1 MVEQASGQ
9 ALDAV
14 RSWDVW
20 SAAGL
25 VTIGLGFATCLLLT
39 FGMRVCA
46 ELLESAGSR
55 PPRAFNTTAWLAI
68 GAGLFVIGLLLKLAS
83 PIDDGIMVLG
93 GAIFV
98 LGLLGL
104 YPPERKGSVQQTDP
118 RAEDLSTSKLAEV
131 VTAVP
136 FQVLACALL
145 LVAFDQYWI
154 DAQFK
159 NFAIPIAMA
168 IGAIALG
175 SLLSVRQEATAAPP
189 PAPPP
194 GPHTWKTRLGTLAIL
209 SPIAIAPLVTLGAR
223 DPKVTALTFAVL
235 CALTYGA
242 FRWERKATRER
253 ALGRVWTPLIVVT
266 TLGAALSIHLD
277 PLTTGE
283 VFGVVAFFNLGA
295 CFVLALGTRMLAL
308 AMKVRPPRGL
318 SWIGARSLPVLT
330 PFLAWW
336 AVTGILLPD
345 SMHNIEVVDRG
356 EVEGL
361 PAGADRRTPTL
372 EDAFN
377 AWVDAQPEMSEPTSD
392 RVVPMVLVTA
402 HGGGIRAAYWT
413 TLVLDCVIGHTRVE
427 KQGRKDTCQG
437 AYKPVDALRNDARRV
452 FLASGVS
459 GGSVGL
465 AAYAQNL
472 LLSDDPGSK
481 NWMDDKLGTD
491 YASPTVGW
499 GVLHDL
505 PNHALGIAAT
515 KDCHEDDDCLRKDR
529 ASLLADRLDEDVDDP
544 PQLRRTWDERLST
557 DGAVR
562 ERAETVPVLVF
573 NTTAAGASFGELVS
587 AVKFG
592 HNRLSRDGDPNVP
605 ATEGVRPTA
614 DADILP
620 LSGQLE
626 AVDLLCGEDDLK
638 LSTAS
643 VLSAR
648 FPIVTP
654 SGRLEGKCGETA
666 GMTSGMHYV
675 CTDGCDMRMVDGG
688 YLDNSGLLTLQRD
701 PARTETSDR
710 RAQRRAPRPTSRRSS
725 STSTARTSPPT
736 TG

>member
-1 MVEQASGQ
+1 MPNTPTEDTDLTVPWVHRVVARAMLMLAIALLLMLVRAVRAVAMGRELGWFSYAEHQVDCVAQSPGCGALTQLVYRFNAWSPVAIVLLVALALLVGSGRWRDGSWGSEKVAVLAVGISVIPPVTLFIAPEWSVAHVRLALLAVAGAVLLVIASALLSTDAPASDEDGAHPRISELLASIGPLRVHLVVAVVYVLLFLVVEQASGQ

-308 AMKVRPPRGL
+308 AMKVRPPRGSEL
-318 SWIGARSLPVLT
+318 DRSQVPPGAHPV
-330 PFLAWW
+330 P
-336 AVTGILLPD
+336 
-345 SMHNIEVVDRG
+345 R
-356 EVEGL
+356 
-361 PAGADRRTPTL
+361 
-372 EDAFN
+372 
-377 AWVDAQPEMSEPTSD
+377 
-392 RVVPMVLVTA
+392 LV
-402 HGGGIRAAYWT
+402 
-413 TLVLDCVIGHTRVE
+413 
-427 KQGRKDTCQG
+427 
-437 AYKPVDALRNDARRV
+437 
-452 FLASGVS
+452 
-459 GGSVGL
+459 GS
-465 AAYAQNL
+465 
-472 LLSDDPGSK
+472 
-481 NWMDDKLGTD
+481 
-491 YASPTVGW
+491 
-499 GVLHDL
+499 H
-505 PNHALGIAAT
+505 
-515 KDCHEDDDCLRKDR
+515 R
-529 ASLLADRLDEDVDDP
+529 DP
-544 PQLRRTWDERLST
+544 P
-557 DGAVR
+557 
-562 ERAETVPVLVF
+562 
-573 NTTAAGASFGELVS
+573 
-587 AVKFG
+587 
-592 HNRLSRDGDPNVP
+592 
-605 ATEGVRPTA
+605 
-614 DADILP
+614 
-620 LSGQLE
+620 
-626 AVDLLCGEDDLK
+626 
-638 LSTAS
+638 
-643 VLSAR
+643 AR
-648 FPIVTP
+648 Q
-654 SGRLEGKCGETA
+654 
-666 GMTSGMHYV
+666 H
-675 CTDGCDMRMVDGG
+675 
-688 YLDNSGLLTLQRD
+688 
-701 PARTETSDR
+701 
-710 RAQRRAPRPTSRRSS
+710 AQHRGRRS
-725 STSTARTSPPT
+725 R
-736 TG
+736 